1 MRLTAEHLSSVAEGS
16 GNRSK
21 GFSGINM
28 NLLSQTQ
35 LFLIN
40 LVLIT

>member
-16 GNRSK
+16 EHRSK
-21 GFSGINM
+21 GSFGNHM